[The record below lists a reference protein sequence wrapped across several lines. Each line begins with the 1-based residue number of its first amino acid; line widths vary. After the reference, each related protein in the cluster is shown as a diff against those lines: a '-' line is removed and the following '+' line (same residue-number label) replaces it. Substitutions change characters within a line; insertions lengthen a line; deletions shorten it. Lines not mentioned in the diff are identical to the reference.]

1 MHTEISKKLLEW
13 AILVRTMFSKIG
25 SSFVESRARS
35 GNNEIGGEADAFTNR
50 MRPFLGFV
58 SIEVEQE
65 QNKEK
70 S

>member
-1 MHTEISKKLLEW
+1 MLNRGDWNGINGSLVKSSTSTRNLVKNGGLE
-13 AILVRTMFSKIG
+13 V
-25 SSFVESRARS
+25 
-35 GNNEIGGEADAFTNR
+35 EIGGEADAFTNR